1 MSVEDK
7 GFAMLAYTGEAQEI
21 VGRTGEAQEIVGA
34 SDDGTIGKQV
44 TSLALSA
51 WTIGGMISGPAMAY
65 HGYKRNNGSVGWAL
79 GWGLLGWLF
88 FPVTPAIAVA
98 QGFGKPKED

>member
-21 VGRTGEAQEIVGA
+21 IGRTGEAQEIVGA
-34 SDDGTIGKQV
+34 EGDGTIGSQV
-44 TSLALSA
+44 TSLAVSA

-65 HGYKRNNGSVGWAL
+65 HGYKRNNGSIGWAL
-79 GWGLLGWLF
+79 GWGFLGWLF